1 MAASR
6 DFFRAPLFAPTPT
19 DPGPATT
26 LRSFS
31 LTAMRSARTRAS
43 LSSRS
48 VAAALADSSL
58 EASPPRVA
66 ATVVDARRCFVGREH
81 VRGTTAGKV
90 RADTADM
97 VHVVDALTQLLTS
110 IQNARLLVRSRHA
123 RALVRPPTRARE

>member
-1 MAASR
+1 
-6 DFFRAPLFAPTPT
+6 LFAPTPT

-97 VHVVDALTQLLTS
+97 VHAVDAAS
-110 IQNARLLVRSRHA
+110 NEPRASNESGRLLARSRHA
-123 RALVRPPTRARE
+123 RALVHLPMRRRAR